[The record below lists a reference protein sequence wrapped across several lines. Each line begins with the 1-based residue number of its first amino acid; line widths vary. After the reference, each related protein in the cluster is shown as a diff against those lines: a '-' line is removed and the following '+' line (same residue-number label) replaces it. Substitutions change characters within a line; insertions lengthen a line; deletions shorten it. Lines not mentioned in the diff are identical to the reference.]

1 MRLLHGSYTE
11 ILTPDLSI
19 CKGKNDF
26 GKGFYLTPN
35 WKRAWQMGKR
45 STFLYGG
52 EITVNAFLF
61 YPNLSEKKGLR
72 IKIFEGF
79 TTEWAKFIL
88 QNRVES
94 RFKHNFDIVIGPVAD
109 AFIDQ
114 EIKNYIQ
121 QYGET
126 YLEESNLN
134 TFVSKISQFVLSYIQ
149 YCFCTQKAINELIKD

>member
-1 MRLLHGSYTE
+1 MKDS
-11 ILTPDLSI
+11 
-19 CKGKNDF
+19 
-26 GKGFYLTPN
+26 
-35 WKRAWQMGKR
+35 
-45 STFLYGG
+45 
-52 EITVNAFLF
+52 
-61 YPNLSEKKGLR
+61 LR
-72 IKIFEGF
+72 NG
-79 TTEWAKFIL
+79 
-88 QNRVES
+88 QNSFSRVES

-134 TFVSKISQFVLSYIQ
+134 TFVSKISQFGLSYIQ

>member
-1 MRLLHGSYTE
+1 ML
-11 ILTPDLSI
+11 
-19 CKGKNDF
+19 F
-26 GKGFYLTPN
+26 
-35 WKRAWQMGKR
+35 R
-45 STFLYGG
+45 S
-52 EITVNAFLF
+52 
-61 YPNLSEKKGLR
+61 
-72 IKIFEGF
+72 FEGF

-134 TFVSKISQFVLSYIQ
+134 TFVSKISQFGLNYIQ

>member
-11 ILTPDLSI
+11 ILTPNLTK

-45 STFLYGG
+45 STFLHVGK
-52 EITVNAFLF
+52 ITVNAFLF
-61 YPNLSEKKGLR
+61 YPNIGEKKGLQ

-88 QNRVES
+88 QNREES
-94 RFKHNFDIVIGPVAD
+94 GFKHDYDIVIGPVAD

-114 EIKNYIQ
+114 EIKNYIRQ
-121 QYGET
+121 CGEA
-126 YLEESNLN
+126 YLDESNLSIL
-134 TFVSKISQFVLSYIQ
+134 VSRIS
-149 YCFCTQKAINELIKD
+149 

>member
-11 ILTPDLSI
+11 ILTPNLSK

-45 STFLYGG
+45 STFLHGG
-52 EITVNAFLF
+52 KITVNAFLF
-61 YPNLSEKKGLR
+61 YPNIGEKKGLQ

-88 QNRVES
+88 QNREES
-94 RFKHNFDIVIGPVAD
+94 GFKHDYDIVVGPVAD

-114 EIKNYIQ
+114 EIKNYIRQ
-121 QYGET
+121 CGEA
-126 YLEESNLN
+126 YLDESNLSIL
-134 TFVSKISQFVLSYIQ
+134 VSRISQFGLSYIQ